1 MMGGCLSFSSSSLSQ
16 LKVKQ
21 ANFLYLPNKIKYM
34 TKVNAFTAYWFS
46 SWLFLLGACASGDSN
61 MPVAERHASPQAVL
75 VKTDTTHYLATTT
88 PTALIPIDSSISTA
102 YLMGQFDPERH
113 PDFTAIAKE
122 HASREGMYLR
132 KDAYAKFVEMAA
144 AAKKDGVHFTIKSA
158 TRNFDAQKTIWEGK
172 WNGTRLL
179 EGNENAHK
187 AYPDPTKRALKILEY
202 SSMPGTS
209 RHHWGT
215 DMDLNDFT
223 NAYFEK
229 GKGLKE
235 YKWLVAHAG
244 EYGFC
249 QPYTAKGAE
258 RPDGYNE
265 EKWHWSY
272 LPISKNLS
280 DQFKLRI
287 TNADITGFEGAAV
300 AQDIK
305 VVEKYVL
312 GINKACL

>member
-1 MMGGCLSFSSSSLSQ
+1 
-16 LKVKQ
+16 
-21 ANFLYLPNKIKYM
+21 M
-34 TKVNAFTAYWFS
+34 TKVNAFSGYWFS
-46 SWLFLLGACASGDSN
+46 SWLFLLCACSTGETN
-61 MPVAERHASPQAVL
+61 IPVAENPVLAQAVL
-75 VKTDTTHYLATTT
+75 IKADSTHSLATIT
-88 PTALIPIDSSISTA
+88 PTALTPIDSSISTA
-102 YLMGQFDPERH
+102 YLMGQFDPEKH
-113 PDFTAIAKE
+113 PDFTPIAKE

-132 KDAYAKFVEMAA
+132 KEAYAKFMEMAA

-158 TRNFDAQKTIWEGK
+158 TRNFEAQKTIWEGK
-172 WNGTRLL
+172 WSGTRLL
-179 EGNENAHK
+179 EGNQNAKK
-187 AYPDPTKRALKILEY
+187 AFPDPTKRALKILEY

-215 DMDLNDFT
+215 DIDLNDFT

-235 YKWLVAHAG
+235 YEWLVAHAG

-249 QPYTAKGAE
+249 QPYTPKGAA

-272 LPISKNLS
+272 LPISKKLS

-300 AQDIK
+300 AKDIG